1 MPIELS
7 LDASAWNPL
16 VALVFCTALLWV
28 GAAVAWEATAPGAL
42 RTRSLDLVSVVLLA
56 AGLWWPAHVSTA
68 FHAGDGLFVVALM
81 VTLGAGTAFLARLG
95 VLAPWHHPQQLLG
108 TGGVLLASLAF
119 VSVLH
124 SLPGSGLPWTPL
136 GLLGCAVAMT
146 IALRALHRPLRAMPA
161 HMALRS
167 ASALMAGAVLT
178 AVTWRSSTPG
188 PALDATLV
196 PMGALTTM
204 GAFLAVSLR
213 QARRQRQAER
223 LSAAPAADIDVLTG
237 LPNRSA
243 LESRLAQAVARCD
256 SERRR
261 LALLIVNLDGFKPVN
276 ATYGHVIGDQV
287 LKQASRRMRS
297 LMQPKDMLARLGG
310 DAFAVLLTHQAER
323 EPLARLAERLIDAIG
338 QPYRLGTKEVHL
350 TGSVGIALYPDHGD
364 AERLIARAET
374 AVHTAKR
381 AGGARAGVFTSDMD
395 EDMTQDL
402 ELLRDLR
409 HALDNDG
416 LGLVFQ
422 PKIDAASGSITAAE
436 ALLRWR
442 HATRGDVPPA
452 TFVALAERF
461 GLVIRLGDW
470 VIDRACRTAG
480 AWAQKGLNMRV
491 AINLSAQHL
500 REPGLA
506 QRIGQALTRNRI
518 EPSRLTCEITETLA
532 MENTP
537 GDAGDLGTARVARRA
552 PVDRRLRHRL
562 LEPGLPASAA
572 RQGDQDRPQ
581 LRDRPGAQRR
591 RPCRGRRRGE
601 AGSCLGQARRRRRR
615 GDGQA
620 TTHPH
625 RARLRRAAGLP
636 VRAADDGRR
645 PAAVGAGC
653 AQQRRGRVPFIA
665 VRSPRRRRSAAA
677 SQDAPARVHPL
688 GSRPAPARCRRRW
701 RAPRTRGSQSSPR
714 IWRAISTTM

>member
-537 GDAGDLGTARVARRA
+537 ATQATLAKLGLLGVHLSIDDFGTGYSSLAYLRQLPAKEIKIDRSFVLDLERSGDARAVVDGVVKLAHALGKRVVAEG
-552 PVDRRLRHRL
+552 V
-562 LEPGLPASAA
+562 ETVK
-572 RQGDQDRPQ
+572 
-581 LRDRPGAQRR
+581 QRR
-591 RPCRGRRRGE
+591 ILTE
-601 AGSCLGQARRRRRR
+601 LGCDELQGYLFAQPMTADDLLQWALDARNNDEDAFRSSLYVHP
-615 GDGQA
+615 GDA
-620 TTHPH
+620 DP
-625 RARLRRAAGLP
+625 RLRRKTRPP
-636 VRAADDGRR
+636 V
-645 PAAVGAGC
+645 
-653 AQQRRGRVPFIA
+653 
-665 VRSPRRRRSAAA
+665 
-677 SQDAPARVHPL
+677 
-688 GSRPAPARCRRRW
+688 
-701 RAPRTRGSQSSPR
+701 
-714 IWRAISTTM
+714 STH

>member
-1 MPIELS
+1 MPFELS

-16 VALVFCTALLWV
+16 AALVFCTALLWV

-68 FHAGDGLFVVALM
+68 FHAGDGILVVALM
-81 VTLGAGTAFLARLG
+81 VALGAGTAFLARLG

-108 TGGVLLASLAF
+108 SGGVLLASLAF

-124 SLPGSGLPWTPL
+124 SLPGSGLPWSPL
-136 GLLGCAVAMT
+136 GLMACAVVLTA
-146 IALRALHRPLRAMPA
+146 ALRALHRPLRSMPA
-161 HMALRS
+161 HIALRS
-167 ASALMAGAVLT
+167 ASALLAGGVLT
-178 AVTWRSSTPG
+178 AVTWRSSAPG
-188 PALDATLV
+188 PAFDATIV
-196 PMGALTTM
+196 PMGALTAM
-204 GAFLAVSLR
+204 GGFLAVSLR

-223 LSAAPAADIDVLTG
+223 LSAAPAADLDVLTA

-243 LESRLAQAVARCD
+243 LESRLSQAVARCD
-256 SERRR
+256 AERRR

-310 DAFAVLLTHQAER
+310 DAFAVLLTHQTER
-323 EPLARLAERLIDAIG
+323 EPLTRLAERLIDAVA
-338 QPYRLGTKEVHL
+338 QPYRLGTKEVHV
-350 TGSVGIALYPDHGD
+350 TCSVGIALYPDHGD

-409 HALDNDG
+409 HALDHDG
-416 LGLVFQ
+416 LALVFQ
-422 PKIDAASGSITAAE
+422 PKIDAASGRITAAE

-442 HATRGDVPPA
+442 HAQRGDVPPA

-461 GLVIRLGDW
+461 GLVTRLGDW

-480 AWAQKGLNMRV
+480 LWAQKGLNMRV

-518 EPSRLTCEITETLA
+518 EASRLTCEITETLA
-532 MENTP
+532 MENTQATQATLAQLGLLGVHLSIDDFGTGYSSLAYLRQLPAKEIKIDRSFVLDLERSGDARAVVDGVVKLAHALGKRVVAEGVETVKQRRILTELGCDELQGYLFAQPMSAEDLLQWALDARNNDEDAFRSSLYVHP
-537 GDAGDLGTARVARRA
+537 GDAD
-552 PVDRRLRHRL
+552 P
-562 LEPGLPASAA
+562 
-572 RQGDQDRPQ
+572 
-581 LRDRPGAQRR
+581 
-591 RPCRGRRRGE
+591 
-601 AGSCLGQARRRRRR
+601 
-615 GDGQA
+615 
-620 TTHPH
+620 
-625 RARLRRAAGLP
+625 RLRRKT
-636 VRAADDGRR
+636 R
-645 PAAVGAGC
+645 P
-653 AQQRRGRVPFIA
+653 PM
-665 VRSPRRRRSAAA
+665 
-677 SQDAPARVHPL
+677 
-688 GSRPAPARCRRRW
+688 
-701 RAPRTRGSQSSPR
+701 
-714 IWRAISTTM
+714 STH